1 MLSQV
6 DITPMDGY
14 LYVEV
19 SGKGTYDS
27 ALELWQTIVNACN
40 QHQCFNVLGVQR
52 VKMAVDTLTA
62 LDHHNIFTDL
72 GIDHRYCIAW
82 VDENPR
88 TFESIEFI
96 KNVLATR
103 SNLYGKVFS
112 NQDEAK
118 TWLLT
123 KLRK

>member
-1 MLSQV
+1 MITQV

-19 SGKGTYDS
+19 SGRGTYKG
-27 ALELWQTIVNACN
+27 AVELWQTIAEACKK
-40 QHQCFNVLGVQR
+40 HQCFNVLGIQR
-52 VKMAVDTLTA
+52 VTIAVDTLTA
-62 LDHHNIFTDL
+62 LDHQTIFTDL
-72 GIDHRYCIAW
+72 GIDSRYRIAW

-88 TFESIEFI
+88 TYESIEFI
-96 KNVLATR
+96 KNVLANR
-103 SNLYGKVFS
+103 SIGYGKVFT
-112 NQDEAK
+112 NQQDAK